1 MEPEV
6 WIVIA
11 IVALVVI
18 GVAAYFVWA
27 NRRTERLKEQFGPEY
42 DRMLDEQ
49 EDRRVVESELEARRA
64 RREQL
69 EIRPLDSATRQRY
82 SSQWKDVQAR
92 FVDEPRAAV
101 READELITTVMRDRG
116 YPMDDFE
123 QRAADISVDHPQVV
137 ENYRSAHDVFDRTGT
152 EGSTEDNTE
161 ELRRAFVHYRALF
174 AELLLE
180 EPEDERLQQAR

>member
-1 MEPEV
+1 MGPEV

-11 IVALVVI
+11 VVALVVI

-42 DRMLDEQ
+42 DRMLDER
-49 EDRRVVESELEARRA
+49 EDRRVVESELEERRV
-64 RREQL
+64 RRDQL
-69 EIRPLDSATRQRY
+69 DIRPLDPATRQRY

-92 FVDEPRAAV
+92 FVDEPGAAV
-101 READELITTVMRDRG
+101 READELVTTVMRDRG

-137 ENYRSAHDVFDRTGT
+137 ENYRSAHGVFERTGT
-152 EGSTEDNTE
+152 TGSTEESTE
-161 ELRRAFVHYRALF
+161 ELRRAFVHHRALF
-174 AELLLE
+174 AELLE
-180 EPEDERLQQAR
+180 EPEDGRLQQAR

>member
-1 MEPEV
+1 MGPEV

-11 IVALVVI
+11 VVGLVVI

-27 NRRTERLKEQFGPEY
+27 NRRTERLKEQFGSEY
-42 DRMLDEQ
+42 DRMLDER
-49 EDRRVVESELEARRA
+49 EDRRVVESELEERRA
-64 RREQL
+64 RREEL
-69 EIRPLDSATRQRY
+69 DIRPLDPATRQRY

-101 READELITTVMRDRG
+101 RGADELLTTVMRDRG

-137 ENYRSAHDVFDRTGT
+137 ENYRSAHGVFERTGT
-152 EGSTEDNTE
+152 TGSTEDSTE

-174 AELLLE
+174 AELLE
-180 EPEDERLQQAR
+180 EPQDERLQQAR

>member
-11 IVALVVI
+11 IVALIVI

-42 DRMLDEQ
+42 DRMLDER
-49 EDRRVVESELEARRA
+49 EDRRVVESELEERRA

-69 EIRPLDSATRQRY
+69 DIRPLDSATRQRY

-92 FVDEPRAAV
+92 FVDEPREAV

-123 QRAADISVDHPQVV
+123 QRAADISVDHPRVV
-137 ENYRSAHDVFDRTGT
+137 ENYRSAHDVFDRTGA

-174 AELLLE
+174 AELLE
-180 EPEDERLQQAR
+180 EPQDERLKQAR